1 MIYKIAI
8 DGPAGSGK
16 TSLSKVIAADNNILF
31 FSSGIFYRACAFILN
46 GTDINDTQKIKF
58 MLESHVLKLQDDF
71 LIMDGEKINQFLF
84 TNEISS
90 LASTYSSVPFVREHV
105 NNILRSIAK
114 DKSVILEGR
123 DIGTVVFKD
132 AELKFYLK
140 ASVLERARRR
150 QKDLEKTSEKNN
162 LLYLAKEIIKRDW
175 RDKHRKKDPLKKA
188 NDAIVISTRNKTLL
202 DVTSEVQLRI
212 NEFLKCKK

>member
-1 MIYKIAI
+1 MIYKIAV

-16 TSLSKVIAADNNILF
+16 SSLSKVIAANNNILF

-46 GTDINDTQKIKF
+46 GTDINDTQKIKS
-58 MLESHVLKLQDDF
+58 MLESHVLKLQNDF
-71 LIMDGEKINQFLF
+71 LIMDGEKMNQLLF
-84 TNEISS
+84 TNEIST
-90 LASTYSSVPFVREHV
+90 LASTYSSVPFVREYV

-150 QKDLEKTSEKNN
+150 QKDLEKTSEKSN

-175 RDKHRKKDPLKKA
+175 RDKHRKMDPLKKA
-188 NDAIVISTRNKTLL
+188 KDAIVISTRNKTLL
-202 DVTSEVQLRI
+202 DVTSEVQIRI

>member
-1 MIYKIAI
+1 M
-8 DGPAGSGK
+8 
-16 TSLSKVIAADNNILF
+16 
-31 FSSGIFYRACAFILN
+31 
-46 GTDINDTQKIKF
+46 
-58 MLESHVLKLQDDF
+58 
-71 LIMDGEKINQFLF
+71 NQFLF

-90 LASTYSSVPFVREHV
+90 LASTYSSVPFVREYV

-150 QKDLEKTSEKNN
+150 QKDLEETSEKNS

-175 RDKHRKKDPLKKA
+175 RDKHRKTDPLKKA
-188 NDAIVISTRNKTLL
+188 KDAIVISTRNKTLL

>member
-16 TSLSKVIAADNNILF
+16 SSLSKVIATDNNILF

-46 GTDINDTQKIKF
+46 GTDINDTEKIKF

-71 LIMDGEKINQFLF
+71 LIMDGEKMNQFLF

-90 LASTYSSVPFVREHV
+90 LASTYSSVPFVREYV

-150 QKDLEKTSEKNN
+150 QKDLEETSEKNS

-175 RDKHRKKDPLKKA
+175 RDKHRKTDPLKKA
-188 NDAIVISTRNKTLL
+188 KDAIVISTRNKTLL

>member
-1 MIYKIAI
+1 MFP
-8 DGPAGSGK
+8 D
-16 TSLSKVIAADNNILF
+16 L
-31 FSSGIFYRACAFILN
+31 
-46 GTDINDTQKIKF
+46 
-58 MLESHVLKLQDDF
+58 
-71 LIMDGEKINQFLF
+71 
-84 TNEISS
+84 
-90 LASTYSSVPFVREHV
+90 
-105 NNILRSIAK
+105 
-114 DKSVILEGR
+114 
-123 DIGTVVFKD
+123 GTVVFKD

-175 RDKHRKKDPLKKA
+175 RDKHRKNDALKKA

-202 DVTSEVQLRI
+202 DVTSEVQSRI

>member
-16 TSLSKVIAADNNILF
+16 SSLSKVIATDNNILF

-46 GTDINDTQKIKF
+46 GTDINDTQKIKS
-58 MLESHVLKLQDDF
+58 MLESHVLKLQNDF
-71 LIMDGEKINQFLF
+71 LIMDGEKMNQFLF

-90 LASTYSSVPFVREHV
+90 LASTYSSVPFVREYV

-150 QKDLEKTSEKNN
+150 QKDLEETSEKNS

-175 RDKHRKKDPLKKA
+175 RDKHRKTDPLKKA
-188 NDAIVISTRNKTLL
+188 KDAIVISTRNKTLL